1 MVNIDF
7 TKMTP
12 ARQAKIE
19 AAPAKALPPICV
31 TLPGRAMLPKL
42 GH

>member
-1 MVNIDF
+1 MARPKLSKLNPMDF

-19 AAPAKALPPICV
+19 AAPAKALPP
-31 TLPGRAMLPKL
+31 TD
-42 GH
+42 